1 MNGRTVQVKTLK
13 TARLGVCIASA
24 FVFIVSVSIF
34 AQAHPLRVMS
44 MTEAASILADD
55 YSTRPGLKTLYV
67 GNLPMGISEDEVRPI
82 FEKFGKLQ
90 RLALM
95 KHQDTGETRG
105 YGFVEYAV
113 L

>member
-1 MNGRTVQVKTLK
+1 
-13 TARLGVCIASA
+13 
-24 FVFIVSVSIF
+24 
-34 AQAHPLRVMS
+34 MS